1 MKVVEVRSIS
11 EFLSKLKLN
20 KFSKE
25 IRVNVLKNYAEL
37 TTANKEIDAKM
48 EELRKK
54 VFTDEELQ
62 ELQDAINNKTEVSQ
76 TLIDKNN
83 EYNEVILKMFN
94 DDCEV
99 KVVKISEE
107 KFIDCL
113 VDSEVEFT
121 PVDILRL
128 KPILK

>member
-1 MKVVEVRSIS
+1 MKVVEVRNIYD
-11 EFLSKLKLN
+11 FLSKLKLN
-20 KFSKE
+20 KLTKE
-25 IRVNVLKNYAEL
+25 VRVAVLKNYTEL
-37 TTANKEIDAKM
+37 TTVNREIDAKI

-62 ELQDAINNKTEVSQ
+62 ELQNAINNKTEVSKV
-76 TLIDKNN
+76 LIDKNN
-83 EYNEVILKMFN
+83 TYNEVILKMF
-94 DDCEV
+94 DDECDV